1 MEQIL
6 KDEIVGILNEIQ
18 RSAAPQIIENELVP
32 VSVKTSDHK
41 FDLVDSK
48 DGFPLRDFETG
59 TAHYVNGKENETY
72 NLKIICYDDYLH
84 QFTYDDGNGHTHVN
98 RLKDGVKVSDFL
110 IYDESDSKYFIV
122 HELSDENSTK
132 KIRVARK
139 QLSDTLNQLYKSNV
153 ISKFIDEFTNK
164 ICFLSAKD
172 SRKIIPTEDMA
183 EGFNEIYRI
192 LPEPIP
198 FNFGQIGTHGFDA
211 FETSFVQLSK

>member
-6 KDEIVGILNEIQ
+6 KDEIVRILNEIQ

-32 VSVKTSDHK
+32 VSVKTSEHK

-59 TAHYVNGKENETY
+59 TVHYVNGKENETY